1 MPGDFQG
8 ATSCSSSSSS
18 GKFLLYVIR
27 KQNVLWFF
35 CLVTGSIKRYWMGFF
50 GGICAQIGGVPDD
63 PPQHLLLLKK
73 PVIIP
78 LASSWKVT
86 GFSFFAW
93 WSWSSSGRKFSC
105 SPTAASSVLLLWLS
119 SFLGLGKD
127 LGRNQKGIPDSMITV
142 PVMMKP
148 SHQAPTQRES
158 LWLMVMVSGR
168 EQTREKQ
175 EIMRVGFLAGDP
187 WPLPF
192 QQLRYLQEGRGTGT
206 C

>member
-1 MPGDFQG
+1 MLYWWLISPISNTKHLFSEI
-8 ATSCSSSSSS
+8 TSQPTLSTR
-18 GKFLLYVIR
+18 LQAR
-27 KQNVLWFF
+27 KKSYSPRQ
-35 CLVTGSIKRYWMGFF
+35 S
-50 GGICAQIGGVPDD
+50 
-63 PPQHLLLLKK
+63 LLLKQK
-73 PVIIP
+73 SVIIP

-86 GFSFFAW
+86 GFSFFPW

-105 SPTAASSVLLLWLS
+105 SPTVASSVLLLWLS

-127 LGRNQKGIPDSMITV
+127 LGRNQKGMPDSMITV
-142 PVMMKP
+142 PVMMNP

-168 EQTREKQ
+168 GEKQ
-175 EIMRVGFLAGDP
+175 EIMRVGFLAGNP

-192 QQLRYLQEGRGTGT
+192 QQLRYLQEGRGIGT